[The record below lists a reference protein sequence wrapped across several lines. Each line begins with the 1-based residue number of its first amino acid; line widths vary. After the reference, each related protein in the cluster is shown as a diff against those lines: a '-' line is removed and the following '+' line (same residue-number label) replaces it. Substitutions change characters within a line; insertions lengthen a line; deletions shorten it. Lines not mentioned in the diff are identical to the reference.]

1 MAQSARGSAEITD
14 DAARGSRERGRRN
27 GHETCTE
34 LFGKSLPTAEAE
46 EEKSN
51 KHEYE
56 CRRRRGEEERERR
69 RSQSR
74 YECNLGKEMRTSSR
88 IRCLS
93 RMKYF
98 FAVSYSIA
106 AEPALVAAEARA
118 QTRPRPPHTQEG
130 RSTHTHTLRRRLTRQ
145 HTHAHTMNT
154 RAHQKVSKGALRYTV
169 TRRGPRMYSSMPL
182 RLKLAMLQSV
192 Q

>member
-1 MAQSARGSAEITD
+1 MYRAVQEI
-14 DAARGSRERGRRN
+14 EP
-27 GHETCTE
+27 
-34 LFGKSLPTAEAE
+34 FGKSLPTAEAE

-130 RSTHTHTLRRRLTRQ
+130 RSTEFI
-145 HTHAHTMNT
+145 
-154 RAHQKVSKGALRYTV
+154 SKSGV
-169 TRRGPRMYSSMPL
+169 W
-182 RLKLAMLQSV
+182 
-192 Q
+192 